1 MELDLWDEMR
11 AMELPGVDPAEDV
24 TVTIE
29 EGDLVVRGERK
40 RKEEVKDEDQE
51 RQDDQ
56 GRLGIRGTLS

>member
-11 AMELPGVDPAEDV
+11 AMELPGVGPGEDV